1 MKKKFDTKNLITLI
15 VCILI
20 PLTVGGLAALLT
32 KNSMDVYQTI
42 NKPPL
47 APPGILFP
55 IVWTI
60 LYTLMGVSLYLV
72 YKSNSPYRPAALLA
86 FALQL
91 IFNFVWSLLFFNGR
105 MYTFAF
111 IWLLVLWL
119 LIILMIVEFKKV
131 KPIAA
136 WLQIPYLLWV
146 TFAAYLNL
154 SIAIMN

>member
-1 MKKKFDTKNLITLI
+1 MLI

-20 PLTVGGLAALLT
+20 PLAVGGLAALLT

-42 NKPPL
+42 NKPVL
-47 APPGILFP
+47 SPPGILFP

-60 LYTLMGVSLYLV
+60 LYILMGVSLYLV
-72 YKSNSPYRPAALLA
+72 YKSNSPYRPAALLV
-86 FALQL
+86 FFLQL
-91 IFNFVWSLLFFNGR
+91 IFNFIWSLIFFNGR

-111 IWLLVLWL
+111 IWLLALWL
-119 LIILMIVEFKKV
+119 LIILMIAEFKKV

>member
-1 MKKKFDTKNLITLI
+1 MKKKFNTKNLIRLI
-15 VCILI
+15 VCVLI
-20 PLTVGGLAALLT
+20 PLIVGGLAALLT

-42 NKPPL
+42 NKPAL
-47 APPGILFP
+47 SPPGILFP

-60 LYTLMGVSLYLV
+60 LYILMGVSLYLV
-72 YKSNSPYRPAALLA
+72 YKSNSPYRPAALLV
-86 FALQL
+86 FFLQL
-91 IFNFVWSLLFFNGR
+91 IFNFIWSLIFFNGR

-111 IWLLVLWL
+111 IWLLALWL
-119 LIILMIVEFKKV
+119 LIILMIAEFKKV

>member
-1 MKKKFDTKNLITLI
+1 
-15 VCILI
+15 
-20 PLTVGGLAALLT
+20 
-32 KNSMDVYQTI
+32 MDVYQTI
-42 NKPPL
+42 NKPAL
-47 APPGILFP
+47 SPPGILFP

-60 LYTLMGVSLYLV
+60 LYILMGVSLYLA
-72 YKSNSPYRPAALLA
+72 YKSNSPYRPAALLV
-86 FALQL
+86 FFLQL
-91 IFNFVWSLLFFNGR
+91 IFNFIWSLIFFNGR

-111 IWLLVLWL
+111 IWLLALWL
-119 LIILMIVEFKKV
+119 LIILMIAEFKKV